1 MKLIVEGTVKL
12 MELITLLIQIPTIIT
27 IIMAALNFF
36 VLLSNRISIEKFF
49 KIRKKLCIARWIANL
64 IAVLG
69 IFYFKLYDVA
79 LFMAGMMF
87 YCAIMDI
94 IFNVFLEKIISNKK

>member
-1 MKLIVEGTVKL
+1 
-12 MELITLLIQIPTIIT
+12 MELVTLLILIPTILT
-27 IIMAALNFF
+27 IIKAALNFF
-36 VLLSNRISIEKFF
+36 VIFSNKISLEKFF

-69 IFYFKLYDVA
+69 ILAFKLYGIA
-79 LFMAGMMF
+79 IIMGCLML

-94 IFNVFLEKIISNKK
+94 IFNCFIEKIISKK